1 MSFLGAICVL
11 LGMFI
16 VVVIIPAKLIAGH
29 PQQPSFAMIQTI
41 FASDTERTIEG
52 SVGDDKE
59 LRLDLGNSING
70 LYSSDGIE
78 LTLSADGF
86 QSIHLPLLPR
96 RPKDWGGTFK
106 DPDTNAEL
114 LLKTPFKL
122 APQTRPTWPIRN
134 RYTPFKLENVYE
146 DKTTVLSILV
156 RLIVHENGTKLDQR
170 NAVQQT
176 WYSFRAWPWPSYL
189 GMIGVAVVLFAVAS
203 SMYSEKEE

>member
-1 MSFLGAICVL
+1 
-11 LGMFI
+11 MFI

-122 APQTRPTWPIRN
+122 ASQI
-134 RYTPFKLENVYE
+134 
-146 DKTTVLSILV
+146 S
-156 RLIVHENGTKLDQR
+156 RLK
-170 NAVQQT
+170 
-176 WYSFRAWPWPSYL
+176 SP
-189 GMIGVAVVLFAVAS
+189 AS
-203 SMYSEKEE
+203 SVDGFRFPITYVGKIEASSQSCLESEG